1 MTQLLI
7 TFLGRPPKEESG
19 YRTTCYDFGDGG
31 DCEPLAFFGW
41 ALQRR
46 LRPDRLVVLGT
57 PGSMW
62 DHLFESDLDFGA
74 EAEGERLE
82 LAEAVE
88 QQSVTQMQL
97 DRLAPL
103 LVERLGCE
111 VRLRLI
117 SYCRTPQEQVGLLQT
132 LAAEVG
138 EGDQVDLDVTHGFRH
153 LPMLGLL
160 SALHLRRVKGADI
173 THIWYGAYD
182 PDTGK
187 APVHDLGGLLH
198 IADWLDALAIY
209 DRTGDYGVFRPLIG
223 GEIGEDLAQA
233 AFLENVNRIGK
244 ARAPLRRV
252 HRQLD
257 QVESG
262 LAFPLFRDQ
271 LRRRIAWA
279 EQDNY
284 YLRQR
289 ELAREYL
296 RRGRFLD
303 SILTGWEAF
312 TTRLLREKDS
322 RLDPDN
328 HQYR

>member
-62 DHLFESDLDFGA
+62 DHLFASDLDFGA
-74 EAEGERLE
+74 EA
-82 LAEAVE
+82 
-88 QQSVTQMQL
+88 
-97 DRLAPL
+97 
-103 LVERLGCE
+103 
-111 VRLRLI
+111 
-117 SYCRTPQEQVGLLQT
+117 
-132 LAAEVG
+132 
-138 EGDQVDLDVTHGFRH
+138 GDQVDLDVTHGFRH